1 MSLFPGIK
9 TQSGFVPGYQNLL
22 RVCFRVQKPM
32 LSFFQWL
39 KTQLVFVSTI
49 KILASIYIR
58 DWKHLW
64 YLSKFINCKYR
75 TFWWLLSLGGD
86 IFWML
91 EQIWFDWYKIVWGEE
106 NLSRILIIFLNSKC
120 QIAQCTTI
128 SQLRRWYILDP
139 DT

>member
-1 MSLFPGIK
+1 
-9 TQSGFVPGYQNLL
+9 
-22 RVCFRVQKPM
+22 M
-32 LSFFQWL
+32 LSFLELLKTTVTIFKLYKSPCSLHQCFKPWPVFAWLYEKVVCFLNGWKYCVLFWKNETSKMISKSCLCLFQWL
-39 KTQLVFVSTI
+39 KTWLAFVLGYKTQLVFVSTI

-91 EQIWFDWYKIVWGEE
+91 EQI
-106 NLSRILIIFLNSKC
+106 
-120 QIAQCTTI
+120 
-128 SQLRRWYILDP
+128 
-139 DT
+139 